1 MPSSQRTPKT
11 ATRATP
17 FIARHLRP
25 DLKRYPLPVW
35 PLLLGILLTPFL
47 TAWLIPL
54 SPAPAL
60 DAAPWLCTL
69 QNALDHAG
77 LSIAWLGLWLSLA
90 FVARWTRFRHEFTE
104 NFAKSRQEA
113 PTHPQASAQQIAQLN
128 QHWVTPLGHIRAAAD
143 ALASLNESAAFNER
157 ITPELIVIRAA
168 NAQLRLTIENVLDY
182 YELASARLDATPRKT
197 DIRLQ
202 IEDAVAEWQ
211 IPAQH
216 RAGLIQYICFQDVPA
231 LVMVDIRLLRRL
243 LDNLFA
249 ILLEQSGI
257 SDCALTLLVAEHAEE
272 IKLVTSTPSPE
283 AGHYLE
289 LIIDAKTAEPMNDLA
304 QSIKYQNPRFSVLN
318 GEPLFMSQEITAKLI
333 KALTQKLG
341 AELTVGPTRPHRQGF
356 RLTFPAPMLE
366 AAIGGQPWLKDK
378 RCSVLTQSPTHAQAW
393 RGHLLAF
400 GTEIVLDPAQDNR
413 INCLFIDEPQWLL
426 LQAEQPAWFKGIIG
440 RTRIIGLNA
449 HISLRGR
456 PLNIFDWAQITLPL
470 FIRQRALQTL
480 LPRIAQHPP
489 QSRQTKNSPAKPT
502 HASSLNPN
510 LPSFLGRTALV
521 IDDDRIY
528 QAHLM
533 SLLTQ
538 IGMTVYPAAEGKTG
552 LNTAEQ
558 TDLDIILTDMHLPDI
573 LGTGIVRM
581 LRKQE
586 RHKDTP
592 IIAITANVQ
601 TQVHQ
606 SLLGA
611 GADMVL
617 TKPTSLGELINAIS
631 QFLQPIAP
639 ALTQTVTGDS
649 PEPDRVLNALLCDE
663 LPIYYRSLSLP
674 QDDLV
679 ALRHLAH
686 KLRGAAACCQAK
698 KIQAYAGELEDS
710 LLGNT
715 LDETRLAQLKTV
727 LLQAIEDTIKER
739 NCQPH

>member
-1 MPSSQRTPKT
+1 MPSSQRIPKT
-11 ATRATP
+11 ATRSAQ
-17 FIARHLRP
+17 FKNGRIWL
-25 DLKRYPLPVW
+25 DLKHYPLPIW

-47 TAWLIPL
+47 TAWLVPL
-54 SPAPAL
+54 SPTAAS
-60 DAAPWLCTL
+60 DTAPWLCAL
-69 QNALDHAG
+69 QNTLDHTG
-77 LSIAWLGLWLSLA
+77 LSLAWLGLWLALA
-90 FVARWTRFRHEFTE
+90 FAARWARFRHEF
-104 NFAKSRQEA
+104 AKNALQSRQVEA
-113 PTHPQASAQQIAQLN
+113 RPPQASAQQIAQLN

-143 ALASLNESAAFNER
+143 ALANLNESTDFNER

-168 NAQLRLTIENVLDY
+168 NAQLRLTIENLLDY

-216 RAGLIQYICFQDVPA
+216 RVGLIQYICFQDVPA

-257 SDCALTLLVAEHAEE
+257 SDCALTILVAEPAEE
-272 IKLVTSTPSPE
+272 TQLVTSNPAPE
-283 AGHYLE
+283 AGHFLA
-289 LIIDAKTAEPMNDLA
+289 LIIDAKTDEPMNDLA
-304 QSIKYQNPRFSVLN
+304 QSIKYQNPRFSVLS

-333 KALTQKLG
+333 KALTQKMG
-341 AELTVGPTRPHRQGF
+341 AELTVGTTRPHRQGF

-413 INCLFIDEPQWLL
+413 IDCLFIDEPEWLR
-426 LQAEQPAWFKGIIG
+426 LQTEQPTWFRKIIG
-440 RTRIIGLNA
+440 RTRIIGLNP

-456 PLNIFDWAQITLPL
+456 PLNNFDWAQITLPL

-480 LPRIAQHPP
+480 LPRIAQQAPHNRPF
-489 QSRQTKNSPAKPT
+489 KNTPAKPT
-502 HASSLNPN
+502 HCASLNPN
-510 LPSFLGRTALV
+510 LPSFIGRTALV

-558 TDLDIILTDMHLPDI
+558 MDLDIILTDMHLPDI
-573 LGTGIVRM
+573 LGTGIARM

-601 TQVHQ
+601 SQVHQ
-606 SLLGA
+606 SLLSA
-611 GADMVL
+611 GANMVL
-617 TKPTSLGELINAIS
+617 TKPISLGELINAIS

-639 ALTQTVTGDS
+639 TLTKTIAGDS

-663 LPIYYRSLSLP
+663 LPIYYRGLSMP

-698 KIQAYAGELEDS
+698 QIQTYAGQLEDS

-715 LDETRLAQLKTV
+715 MDETHLAQLKKI
-727 LLQAIEDTIKER
+727 LLQAIENTIKER

>member
-1 MPSSQRTPKT
+1 MMAMQSSKHTPKNPN
-11 ATRATP
+11 RP
-17 FIARHLRP
+17 ARFTSRRFWP
-25 DLKRYPLPVW
+25 DLKRYPLPLW
-35 PLLLGILLTPFL
+35 PFLLGILLTP
-47 TAWLIPL
+47 WLVPQ
-54 SPAPAL
+54 SQAPAS
-60 DAAPWLCTL
+60 DAAPWLCAL
-69 QNALDHAG
+69 QNALDHTG
-77 LSIAWLGLWLSLA
+77 LSVAWLGLWLTLA
-90 FVARWTRFRHEFTE
+90 FTARWARFRHEFAE
-104 NFAKSRQEA
+104 NIAGSIQIA
-113 PTHPQASAQQIAQLN
+113 PHPPQVSAQQIAQLN

-143 ALASLNESAAFNER
+143 ALANLNESAAVNER

-182 YELASARLDATPRKT
+182 HELASARLEATPRKA

-216 RAGLIQYICFQDVPA
+216 RVGLIQYICFQDVPA

-257 SDCALTLLVAEHAEE
+257 SDCALTLLVTEPSDE
-272 IKLVTSTPSPE
+272 IRLVPSTSAPDP
-283 AGHYLE
+283 GHYLE

-304 QSIKYQNPRFSVLN
+304 QSIKYQTPRFSMLS
-318 GEPLFMSQEITAKLI
+318 GEPLFMSREITAKLI

-341 AELTVGPTRPHRQGF
+341 AELTTGTTRPHRQGF
-356 RLTFPAPMLE
+356 RLTFPAPILE
-366 AAIGGQPWLKDK
+366 PAIAGQPWLKDK

-400 GTEIVLDPAQDNR
+400 GTEIVFDPAQDNR
-413 INCLFIDEPQWLL
+413 INCLFIDEPQWLQ
-426 LQAEQPAWFKGIIG
+426 LQTEQPAWFKGIIG
-440 RTRIIGLNA
+440 RTRIIGLNP

-456 PLNIFDWAQITLPL
+456 PLHNFDWAQITLPS
-470 FIRQRALQTL
+470 FIRQRTLQTL
-480 LPRIAQHPP
+480 LPRIAQQVPHSRQSKNLTLKPAHPP
-489 QSRQTKNSPAKPT
+489 N
-502 HASSLNPN
+502 LNQN
-510 LPSFLGRTALV
+510 LLSFIGRTALV

-533 SLLTQ
+533 NLLTQ
-538 IGMTVYPAAEGKTG
+538 IGMTVHPAAEGKTG

-581 LRKQE
+581 LRKQA

-601 TQVHQ
+601 SQVHQ

-639 ALTQTVTGDS
+639 APPQAVTGTCS

-663 LPIYYRSLSLP
+663 LPIYYRGLSMP

-698 KIQAYAGELEDS
+698 HIQTHAGALEDS

-715 LDETRLAQLKTV
+715 IDETHLAELKSV
-727 LLQAIEDTIKER
+727 LLQAIKDTIKER

>member
-1 MPSSQRTPKT
+1 MAMQSAKRTPKN
-11 ATRATP
+11 
-17 FIARHLRP
+17 FQGIARFTTRWRGP
-25 DLKRYPLPVW
+25 DLKRYPLPIW
-35 PLLLGILLTPFL
+35 PLVLGILLTP
-47 TAWLIPL
+47 WLIPL
-54 SPAPAL
+54 SPAPAS
-60 DAAPWLCTL
+60 DAAPWLCALENT
-69 QNALDHAG
+69 LDHTG
-77 LSIAWLGLWLSLA
+77 LSVAWLGLWLALA
-90 FVARWTRFRHEFTE
+90 FTVRWARFRHELAE
-104 NFAKSRQEA
+104 NATQSTPAEPKSPE
-113 PTHPQASAQQIAQLN
+113 ASAQQIAQLN

-143 ALASLNESAAFNER
+143 ALANLNESAAFNER

-182 YELASARLDATPRKT
+182 YELASARLEATPRKT

-216 RAGLIQYICFQDVPA
+216 RVGLIQYICFQDVPA
-231 LVMVDIRLLRRL
+231 QVMVDIRLLRRL
-243 LDNLFA
+243 LDNLFT

-257 SDCALTLLVAEHAEE
+257 SDCALTLLVAEQTEE
-272 IKLVTSTPSPE
+272 IKLATPTPAPE

-304 QSIKYQNPRFSVLN
+304 QSIKYQTSRFSRLS
-318 GEPLFMSQEITAKLI
+318 GEPLFMSQEITVKLI

-341 AELTVGPTRPHRQGF
+341 AELTTGTTRPHRQGF
-356 RLTFPAPMLE
+356 RLTLPAPMLE
-366 AAIGGQPWLKDK
+366 PAIAGQPWLKDK

-413 INCLFIDEPQWLL
+413 INCLFIDEPRWLQ
-426 LQAEQPAWFKGIIG
+426 LQTEQPAWFKGIIG
-440 RTRIIGLNA
+440 RTRIIGLNP

-456 PLNIFDWAQITLPL
+456 PLTNFDWAQITLPL

-480 LPRIAQHPP
+480 LPRIAQHVPYN
-489 QSRQTKNSPAKPT
+489 RPAKNLSLKPA
-502 HASSLNPN
+502 HPSSINQN
-510 LPSFLGRTALV
+510 LPSFIGRTALV

-533 SLLTQ
+533 NLLAQ
-538 IGMTVYPAAEGKTG
+538 IGMTVHPAAEGKTG

-581 LRKQE
+581 LRKQA

-601 TQVHQ
+601 SQVHQ
-606 SLLGA
+606 SLLSA
-611 GADMVL
+611 GADIVL
-617 TKPTSLGELINAIS
+617 TKPISLGELINAIS
-631 QFLQPIAP
+631 QFLQPMTPTPPQAM
-639 ALTQTVTGDS
+639 TGTCS

-663 LPIYYRSLSLP
+663 LPIYYRSLSMP

-698 KIQAYAGELEDS
+698 HIQTYAGALEDS
-710 LLGNT
+710 LLGSAI
-715 LDETRLAQLKTV
+715 DETHLAQLKSV
-727 LLQAIEDTIKER
+727 LLQAIKDTIKER

>member
-1 MPSSQRTPKT
+1 MPSSPRTPKT
-11 ATRATP
+11 AARAAQLKTRR
-17 FIARHLRP
+17 IWL

-35 PLLLGILLTPFL
+35 PLLLGFLLTP
-47 TAWLIPL
+47 WLIPL
-54 SPAPAL
+54 SPAPASNT
-60 DAAPWLCTL
+60 APWLCAL
-69 QNALDHAG
+69 QNTLNHS
-77 LSIAWLGLWLSLA
+77 LFSLAWLGLWLALA
-90 FVARWTRFRHEFTE
+90 FAARWARFRHEF
-104 NFAKSRQEA
+104 AKNALQSQ
-113 PTHPQASAQQIAQLN
+113 PVVTQSPKASAQQIAQLN

-143 ALASLNESAAFNER
+143 ALANLNESTDFNER

-168 NAQLRLTIENVLDY
+168 NAQLRLTIENLLDY

-216 RAGLIQYICFQDVPA
+216 RVGLIQYICFQDVPA
-231 LVMVDIRLLRRL
+231 QVLVDIRLLRRL

-257 SDCALTLLVAEHAEE
+257 SDCALTVLVAEPAEE
-272 IKLVTSTPSPE
+272 IQLVTSTPAAE
-283 AGHYLE
+283 AGLFLE
-289 LIIDAKTAEPMNDLA
+289 LIIDAKTEEPLNDLA
-304 QSIKYQNPRFSVLN
+304 QSIKYQAPRFSVLS

-333 KALTQKLG
+333 KALTQKLR
-341 AELTVGPTRPHRQGF
+341 AELIVGTTRPNRQGF
-356 RLTFPAPMLE
+356 RLTLPAPLLE
-366 AAIGGQPWLKDK
+366 PAIGGQPWLKDK

-400 GTEIVLDPAQDNR
+400 GSEIVLDPAQDNR
-413 INCLFIDEPQWLL
+413 INCLFIDEPEWLR
-426 LQAEQPAWFKGIIG
+426 LQTEQPSWFKGIIG
-440 RTRIIGLNA
+440 RTRIIGLNP

-456 PLNIFDWAQITLPL
+456 PLNNFDWAQITLPQ

-480 LPRIAQHPP
+480 LPRIAQQAPH
-489 QSRQTKNSPAKPT
+489 SRPFKNPSTRPAQP
-502 HASSLNPN
+502 SNPNPN
-510 LPSFLGRTALV
+510 LPSFIGRTALV
-521 IDDDRIY
+521 IEDDRIY

-533 SLLTQ
+533 SLLAQ
-538 IGMTVYPAAEGKTG
+538 IGMTVYPAADGKTG

-558 TDLDIILTDMHLPDI
+558 MDLDIILTDMHLPDI
-573 LGTGIVRM
+573 LGTGIARM

-601 TQVHQ
+601 SQVHQ
-606 SLLGA
+606 SLLSA
-611 GADMVL
+611 GANMVL
-617 TKPTSLGELINAIS
+617 TKPISLGELINAIS
-631 QFLQPIAP
+631 QFLQPITP
-639 ALTQTVTGDS
+639 ALNHTITGAP
-649 PEPDRVLNALLCDE
+649 PETDRVLNALLCDE
-663 LPIYYRSLSLP
+663 LPIYYRSLSMP
-674 QDDLV
+674 QQDDLV

-698 KIQAYAGELEDS
+698 HIQTYAGELEDS

-715 LDETRLAQLKTV
+715 IDETHLAQLKKV
-727 LLQAIEDTIKER
+727 LLQAIENTIKER